1 MAVSKPHHLI
11 YGTLRDYLSNEE
23 LTDTDDERI
32 RQDLSRLM
40 VEEKGYDREQ
50 LQPRIKIE
58 TLFAGEGAHSRQALE
73 LAVAHQLVS
82 PLTHFLLVE
91 TRAEANKAA
100 DMPDRDLAYF
110 AEGSE
115 HFADYVE
122 AVRWAQECAM
132 ANRQGWHRRLCWARS
147 GSQLPGAARSCLLA
161 ALVCSPVGAADCL
174 LQK

>member
-1 MAVSKPHHLI
+1 MLHS
-11 YGTLRDYLSNEE
+11 G
-23 LTDTDDERI
+23 
-32 RQDLSRLM
+32 SR
-40 VEEKGYDREQ
+40 GIGNAIATYF
-50 LQPRIKIE
+50 I
-58 TLFAGEGAHSRQALE
+58 E
-73 LAVAHQLVS
+73 LA
-82 PLTHFLLVE
+82 
-91 TRAEANKAA
+91 RK
-100 DMPDRDLAYF
+100 DMARNMVHLPDRDLAYF

-132 ANRQGWHRRLCWARS
+132 ANRQGRHRRLCWARS